1 MKGLFKRISAA
12 LILTLLSAGI
22 FAAQYEQNP
31 LQYFKDNRKPDYE
44 FAMDKA
50 KEIKETLEKQGY
62 PYALEA
68 AAIVFPEMIR
78 YSAFQNEIESLINE
92 LLAFT
97 SEESSGFSIGL
108 MQMKPDFAV
117 KIEKIIATY
126 PDFEKKYASINF
138 KGDSSSSKARHDRI
152 LRLRQL
158 DYQIEYLKAF
168 MDYEIMVLNLKD
180 ENQNTKIK
188 YLSAAYNYG
197 IQATRKPLE
206 DIFGW
211 KSYPSGKRNLYFN
224 YQKLCLEAAEELK
237 SK

>member
-138 KGDSSSSKARHDRI
+138 KGDSSSSKPGTT
-152 LRLRQL
+152 
-158 DYQIEYLKAF
+158 EYSGSGSLT
-168 MDYEIMVLNLKD
+168 IRS
-180 ENQNTKIK
+180 NT
-188 YLSAAYNYG
+188 
-197 IQATRKPLE
+197 
-206 DIFGW
+206 
-211 KSYPSGKRNLYFN
+211 
-224 YQKLCLEAAEELK
+224 
-237 SK
+237 

>member
-1 MKGLFKRISAA
+1 
-12 LILTLLSAGI
+12 
-22 FAAQYEQNP
+22 
-31 LQYFKDNRKPDYE
+31 
-44 FAMDKA
+44 
-50 KEIKETLEKQGY
+50 
-62 PYALEA
+62 
-68 AAIVFPEMIR
+68 
-78 YSAFQNEIESLINE
+78 
-92 LLAFT
+92 
-97 SEESSGFSIGL
+97 
-108 MQMKPDFAV
+108 
-117 KIEKIIATY
+117 
-126 PDFEKKYASINF
+126 
-138 KGDSSSSKARHDRI
+138 
-152 LRLRQL
+152 
-158 DYQIEYLKAF
+158 